1 MPGERVG
8 VLLAGGGAS
17 WEVEALRLLGA
28 DPGRVVLLKR
38 CVDLPDLLASASTG
52 QARVAV
58 ASAELP
64 GLDVDSVRHLREAE
78 VGVVLLGAAP
88 AALPVLPGVHAALP
102 SAELD
107 GLLAAVIEAAT
118 DAAGSAGRL
127 DPAGGA
133 DPDGPPAPTLTAPE
147 APGRLVA
154 VWGPAGAPGRTTVA
168 VGLAAAV
175 ARSHDTLLVDA
186 DPYGGA
192 VAQHLGVLD
201 ELSGLLGAARL
212 ANAGRLDVERL
223 ATTARE
229 VAPRLRVLTG
239 LPRADRWPEVRE
251 SAFDA
256 VLETARAL
264 CQIVVLDL
272 GFSLEQS
279 GAGFGAG
286 GPQRNQMTVAAL
298 DRADEVVVVGS
309 SEPVGLARLARGLV
323 ELVETVPT
331 DVPRVVVNRVRPSL
345 GWGEREVRAMVEG
358 FVTPAGVYFLPHDL
372 EAADRALMEGRPVT
386 DVDGSPLAKAVAELG
401 TVVAGPEES
410 SRPRRSL
417 RRRTAGRAR

>member
-1 MPGERVG
+1 MQGERVG

-17 WEVEALRLLGA
+17 WEVEALRLLDT

-64 GLDVDSVRHLREAE
+64 GLDVDSVGRLRAAG
-78 VGVVLLGAAP
+78 VGLVVVAATP
-88 AALPVLPGVHAALP
+88 DPVPVLPGTHETLP
-102 SAELD
+102 AAELD
-107 GLLAAVIEAAT
+107 RLLAAVL
-118 DAAGSAGRL
+118 DAAEA
-127 DPAGGA
+127 AGGA
-133 DPDGPPAPTLTAPE
+133 GGREPRTGASVGAPQPAPPE
-147 APGRLVA
+147 SAGPGRLVA

-168 VGLAAAV
+168 VGLAASV

-223 ATTARE
+223 AATARE
-229 VAPRLRVLTG
+229 VGPRLRVLTG

-256 VLETARAL
+256 VLQAARSL
-264 CQIVVLDL
+264 SQVVVVDL
-272 GFSLEQS
+272 GFSLEES
-279 GAGFGAG
+279 GAGFGVG
-286 GPQRNQMTVAAL
+286 GPQRNQMTVSAL

-323 ELVETVPT
+323 ELAETVP
-331 DVPRVVVNRVRPSL
+331 VAPRVVVNRVRSSL
-345 GWGEREVRAMVEG
+345 GWGEREVRAMIEG
-358 FVTPAGVYFLPHDL
+358 FVSPRGVHFLPYDL
-372 EAADRALMEGRPVT
+372 DAADRAVMAGRPVT
-386 DVDGSPLAKAVAELG
+386 DVEGSVLARAVAELG
-401 TVVAGPEES
+401 AVVAGRAPAVGE
-410 SRPRRSL
+410 RRRAL